1 MEEEN
6 LSPEQGAE
14 NPTPAEPETGTED
27 IKSNPAYIAM
37 KEVLENQNKEL
48 EKLHKEITDLKVER
62 EKMALQFGGGE
73 TTQEALDNAWLG
85 FSRYS
90 HDKK

>member
-14 NPTPAEPETGTED
+14 PEAGSAPETGTED

-37 KEVLENQNKEL
+37 KEVLENQNKEFR
-48 EKLHKEITDLKVER
+48 KT
-62 EKMALQFGGGE
+62 
-73 TTQEALDNAWLG
+73 
-85 FSRYS
+85 S
-90 HDKK
+90 